1 MKKKFILLSAIVLS
15 QIVSCGQQQQVQ
27 TFIRPVKIYKT
38 TSFDKLTTSYTGT
51 LKSDEISN
59 LAFKMSGQIIK
70 LSVVDGQKV
79 SKGTFIA
86 EIDPIDQE
94 LQQESAKANFIN
106 SKSQLERFEKLVS
119 KGAISQ
125 QQYESA
131 QANFVRDKSAYE
143 NTTNMLSQT
152 KIYAPFSGIIEKRFV
167 ENYQRI
173 QATEP
178 VVRIINPKNL
188 EVVFT
193 LPESNIRYMSATDK
207 KFYVEFE
214 DYPQKRFIA
223 RLSKFVDSS
232 VDGSGVPVTIVIDD
246 PAFNILEY
254 FVRPGFSCTVFLEIN
269 NTKLTGATSVP
280 ISAIYSSLDSGKQSV
295 WVYDPTTSTVK
306 LKPVTIDGLYGK
318 DLVIIKNGINPGDD
332 VVTAG
337 IYQLVDGQQVKLL
350 K

>member
-1 MKKKFILLSAIVLS
+1 MKKKFILLSAIFLS
-15 QIVSCGQQQQVQ
+15 QIVSCGQEPKVQ
-27 TFIRPVKIYKT
+27 TFIRPVKVYKT
-38 TSFDKLTTSYTGT
+38 TSLDKLTTSYTGT

-59 LAFKMSGQIIK
+59 LAFKMPGQIIK

-86 EIDPIDQE
+86 EIDPSDQI

-143 NTTNMLSQT
+143 NATNMLSET

-167 ENYQRI
+167 ENYQRV

-178 VVRIINPKNL
+178 VVRLINPNNL
-188 EVVFT
+188 EIVFT
-193 LPESNIRYMSATDK
+193 LPESNIRFMSTSDK
-207 KFYVEFE
+207 EFFVEFE
-214 DYPQKRFIA
+214 EYPQKRFRA
-223 RLSKFVDSS
+223 RLTKFIDSS

-246 PAFNILEY
+246 PSFNILEY
-254 FVRPGFSCTVFLEIN
+254 LVRPGFSCTVFLVVN
-269 NTKLTGATSVP
+269 NKGVKGTTSVP
-280 ISAIYSSLDSGKQSV
+280 ISAVYSSLENGKEGV
-295 WVYDPTTSTVK
+295 WVYDPATSTVN
-306 LKPVTIDGLYGK
+306 LKPITIEGLYGK
-318 DLVIIKNGINPGDD
+318 DLVIIKEGITPGEE

-337 IYQLVDGQQVKLL
+337 IYQLVDGQKVKLL